1 MDSLFS
7 PPPPS
12 ASALRIA
19 FVTTR
24 DLAQRNGRTPIM
36 GHILDALRRRHTVEV
51 LTLRSVLQ
59 GGAVDRLGAAGIWLA
74 GMASGRPRPLQCLLY
89 AGPREVERMVAHIRR
104 GAFDAVY
111 LDTVRCQTLLRALR
125 RALPDLHIVT
135 DFDDLMSRRMTY
147 LRHHRMPLLTGH
159 VGPHFPR
166 WARRLAEGPLA
177 RMVTA
182 YEAGTL
188 PAAEREVM
196 RASSVTVLL
205 SPVERQML
213 CQRAPVDA
221 GTAPAVRAIP
231 PGVPLRAQ
239 PWARPPAPGERET
252 APALRFV
259 FIGSDRQLQ
268 NRTAIDFL
276 LAEWRRLAPATPLH
290 IHGRQTRPLADV
302 PGVHWHGYADDLA
315 QVYRPGSIALVPAL
329 VAGGIK
335 TKVAEA
341 WAWGCPVL
349 GNRIAMEG
357 LRPPGYPL
365 TVPED
370 QWGPYLTQP
379 EVYAELWADAA
390 LKGAAFVARALSPAG
405 FERAWEMTLRPRAT
419 AAAAGMAWA
428 DAEQASG

>member
-1 MDSLFS
+1 MDSHS
-7 PPPPS
+7 RP
-12 ASALRIA
+12 ALRIA

-36 GHILDALRRRHTVEV
+36 GHILVALRRQHTVEV
-51 LTLRSVLQ
+51 ITLHSVLQ
-59 GGAVDRLGAAGIWLA
+59 GGRADRLGAAAAWLA
-74 GMASGRPRPLQCLLY
+74 SLASGRPPPLQCLLY
-89 AGPREVERMVAHIRR
+89 AGPREAERVAALIAA

-111 LDTVRCQTLLRALR
+111 LDTVRCQTLLRTLR
-125 RALPDLHIVT
+125 RTLPDLHIVT

-147 LRHHRMPLLTGH
+147 LRHHRLPLLTGH

-177 RMVTA
+177 RLVTA
-182 YEAGTL
+182 YEARTL

-196 RASSVTVLL
+196 LASSATVLL

-213 CQRAPVDA
+213 CRH
-221 GTAPAVRAIP
+221 APADALSKDGPPVVRAIP
-231 PGVPLRAQ
+231 PGVPLRAE
-239 PWARPPAPGERET
+239 PWGHGHAP
-252 APALRFV
+252 LRFV

-276 LAEWRRLAPATPLH
+276 LDQWRRLKPATPLH
-290 IHGRQTRPLADV
+290 IHGRQTRPLANV
-302 PGVHWHGYADDLA
+302 PGVRWHGYADDLA

-349 GNRIAMEG
+349 GNRTAMEG
-357 LRPPGYPL
+357 LRAPGYPL
-365 TVPED
+365 TLPED

-379 EVYAELWADAA
+379 EAYADLWADAA
-390 LKGAAFVARALSPAG
+390 RKGAAFVRRALSPAG
-405 FERAWEMTLRPRAT
+405 FERAWEMALRPKSAT
-419 AAAAGMAWA
+419 RDAPAGAPLV